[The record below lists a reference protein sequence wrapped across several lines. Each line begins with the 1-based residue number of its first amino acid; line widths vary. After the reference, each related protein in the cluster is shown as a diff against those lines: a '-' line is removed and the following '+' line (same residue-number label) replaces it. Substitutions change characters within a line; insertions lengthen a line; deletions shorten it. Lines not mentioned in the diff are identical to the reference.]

1 MTKREIARILEEIS
15 FFLELKGENLFKVKA
30 YTNAARVI
38 EGLPEEPA
46 VLLQKGLLASV
57 KGIGPTLA
65 GTVTELVGTGGSTLL
80 QELKASFPAGVVEI
94 AEIPGLGPKK
104 IKALYDQL
112 NIGSVGELE
121 YACVENR
128 LVGLPGFGAKTQEK
142 ILAGIRQLK
151 RRQGFHLFANV
162 IEEADRI
169 LKAVREIAGVTL
181 ADLAGEIRRRA
192 EVVQSI
198 ALVVAGPNPP
208 ALLEALRAL
217 PDTTQVEYLPESS
230 RISARSPQGLPISI
244 TVCDTEDYGLALWL
258 ETGNAEHIEA
268 VTERF
273 VERGLIPESGTTG
286 RDASSGNRACLGRL
300 GAGGCNDAWGGR
312 VENEE
317 AVYAAAG
324 LPYIPPEL
332 REGHGEIELAERGT
346 LPVLLE
352 ADQIQGIFHNH
363 TIYSDGSA
371 TLEQMVESARALGYR
386 YIGISDHS
394 QSAFY
399 ANGLKEDR
407 IRAQHVEI
415 AAAQK
420 KFPDIRIFKGIEADI
435 LVDGA
440 MDYPDEVL
448 AGFDFVIA
456 SVHSRFNL
464 SEEDQTRRI
473 CRALANPYVTML
485 GHPTGRLL
493 LSRDGYRVDMR
504 KVLDTAAEHGKIVEI
519 NANPHR
525 LDLDW
530 RLCAYAK
537 EKGVRFSVNPDAHST
552 EGLAV
557 VPFGV
562 NVARKGGVTAQDVVN
577 TLPVEEMA
585 ACLQSIRSKALL

>member
-1 MTKREIARILEEIS
+1 MMTKREIAGILEEIA

-30 YTNAARVI
+30 YSNAARVI
-38 EGLPEEPA
+38 ESLPEEPA
-46 VLLQKGLLASV
+46 VLVQKGLLASV

-65 GTVTELVGTGGSTLL
+65 GTVSELVTTGVSTLH
-80 QELKASFPAGVVEI
+80 QELKASFPAGVQEI

-104 IKALYDQL
+104 IKAIYDQL
-112 NIGSVGELE
+112 NVGSIGELE

-151 RRQGFHLFANV
+151 RHQGFHLYANV

-169 LKAVREIAGVTL
+169 LEVVRAMAGVTR
-181 ADLAGEIRRRA
+181 ADLVGEIRRRV
-192 EVVQSI
+192 EIVQSI
-198 ALVVAGPNPP
+198 ALVVAGAKPP
-208 ALLEALRAL
+208 ALLEALRAV

-230 RISARSPQGLPISI
+230 SISARSPQGLPVSI
-244 TVCDTEDYGLALWL
+244 KVCSTEDYGLALWFG
-258 ETGNAEHIEA
+258 TGNPEHVEA
-268 VTERF
+268 VRQR
-273 VERGLIPESGTTG
+273 VRAGTMPKAQT
-286 RDASSGNRACLGRL
+286 
-300 GAGGCNDAWGGR
+300 
-312 VENEE
+312 EE

-332 REGHGEIELAERGT
+332 REGHGEIALAETGN
-346 LPVLLE
+346 LPVLIE
-352 ADQIQGIFHNH
+352 AGQIQGIFHNH

-407 IRAQHVEI
+407 IRAQHAEI
-415 AAAQK
+415 NAVQK
-420 KFPDIRIFKGIEADI
+420 KFSDIRIFKGIEADI

-530 RLCAYAK
+530 RLCTYAK
-537 EKGVRFSVNPDAHST
+537 EKGVRFSINPDAHST

-562 NVARKGGVTAQDVVN
+562 NVARKGGVTAEDVVN
-577 TLPVEEMA
+577 TLPAEAMA
-585 ACLQSIRSKALL
+585 GRLQSIRSKALL

>member
-1 MTKREIARILEEIS
+1 MTKREIAGILEEIA

-30 YTNAARVI
+30 YANAARVI

-46 VLLQKGLLASV
+46 VLVQKGLLASV

-65 GTVTELVGTGGSTLL
+65 GTVSELVTTGVSTLHR
-80 QELKASFPAGVVEI
+80 ELKASFPAGVQEI

-104 IKALYDQL
+104 IKAIYDQL
-112 NIGSVGELE
+112 NVGSVGELE

-128 LVGLPGFGAKTQEK
+128 LVGLAGFGAKTQEK

-151 RRQGFHLFANV
+151 RRQGFHLYANV

-169 LKAVREIAGVTL
+169 LEAVRGIAGVTQ
-181 ADLAGEIRRRA
+181 ADLAGEIRRRG
-192 EVVQSI
+192 EVLQSI
-198 ALVVAGPNPP
+198 SLVVAGAKPP
-208 ALLEALRAL
+208 ALLETLRAV

-230 RISARSPQGLPISI
+230 SISARSPQGLPVSI
-244 TVCDTEDYGLALWL
+244 KVCGTEDYGLALWL
-258 ETGNAEHIEA
+258 GTGNSEHVEA
-268 VTERF
+268 VRQR
-273 VERGLIPESGTTG
+273 VRAGTMPKGQT
-286 RDASSGNRACLGRL
+286 
-300 GAGGCNDAWGGR
+300 
-312 VENEE
+312 EE

-332 REGHGEIELAERGT
+332 REGHGEIALAETGN
-346 LPVLLE
+346 LPVLIE
-352 ADQIQGIFHNH
+352 ARQVQGIFHNH

-399 ANGLKEDR
+399 ANGLQEDR
-407 IRAQHVEI
+407 IRAQHAEI
-415 AAAQK
+415 AAVQK
-420 KFPDIRIFKGIEADI
+420 KFAGIRIFKGIEADI

-440 MDYPDEVL
+440 MDYPDAIL

-504 KVLDTAAEHGKIVEI
+504 KVLDTAGEHGKIVEI

-537 EKGVRFSVNPDAHST
+537 DKGVRFSINPDAHST

-562 NVARKGGVTAQDVVN
+562 NVARKGGVTAEDVVN
-577 TLPVEEMA
+577 TLPVEKIE
-585 ACLQSIRSKALL
+585 ACLQTTRRA